1 MDAID
6 LWLLRYESVHSFV
19 ADDLVADLT
28 EAQVRGRPMPG
39 VNPVAWLIWHAM
51 RIEDVCVNRFILD
64 RPQVLDGGWL
74 ERLRVG
80 RRDVGTGMD
89 DAQVAALC
97 ERVDIGELRGYC
109 RAVTRATLDAVPVL
123 RGMELEATV
132 PADRVE
138 HVSTVEGAVDPGA
151 SWLTEFW
158 AGGRSRGWIL
168 FQTSL
173 LHVYGHY
180 FEGLATKGLWG
191 ARSR

>member
-1 MDAID
+1 MNTIA
-6 LWLLRYESVHSFV
+6 WLL
-19 ADDLVADLT
+19 
-28 EAQVRGRPMPG
+28 
-39 VNPVAWLIWHAM
+39 WHAM
-51 RIEDVCVNRFILD
+51 RVEDVCINRFVTD

-74 ERLRVG
+74 ERLAVP

-89 DAQVAALC
+89 DAQVDDLSARIDL
-97 ERVDIGELRGYC
+97 DGLRGYC

-123 RGMELEATV
+123 RSLDLEVIV
-132 PADRVE
+132 PAERVKQ
-138 HVSTVEGAVDPGA
+138 VCVAEGAVDPGA

-158 AGGRSRGWIL
+158 AGGRSRAWVL
-168 FQTSL
+168 AQTSL

>member
-6 LWLLRYESVHSFV
+6 LWLLRYESVHAFV

-28 EAQVRGRPMPG
+28 EAQVRGRPVPG

-51 RIEDVCVNRFILD
+51 RIEDVGVNRFILD
-64 RPQVLDGGWL
+64 RPQVLDAGWL

-97 ERVDIGELRGYC
+97 ERVDVAELRGYC
-109 RAVTRATLDAVPVL
+109 RAVTRATLDAVPAL

-158 AGGRSRGWIL
+158 AGGRSRGFIL

>member
-6 LWLLRYESVHSFV
+6 LWLLRYEGVHGFV

-28 EAQVRGRPMPG
+28 EAQVRGRPAPG
-39 VNPVAWLIWHAM
+39 ANPVAWLIWHAM
-51 RIEDVCVNRFILD
+51 RVEDVCMSRFVLD
-64 RPQVLDGGWL
+64 RPQVLDDGWPG
-74 ERLRVG
+74 RMRVA
-80 RRDVGTGMD
+80 RRDVGTGMNDAEVD
-89 DAQVAALC
+89 DLC
-97 ERVDIGELRGYC
+97 ARVDLDELRAYC
-109 RAVTRATLDAVPVL
+109 RAVTRATLDAVPLL
-123 RGMELEATV
+123 RSLDLEASV
-132 PADRVE
+132 PAERVR
-138 HVSTVEGAVDPGA
+138 HVCAAEGAVAPGA

-158 AGGRSRGWIL
+158 AGGRSRAWIL

>member
-28 EAQVRGRPMPG
+28 EAQVRGRPVPG

-64 RPQVLDGGWL
+64 RPQVLDAGWL
-74 ERLRVG
+74 DRLRVG

-97 ERVDIGELRGYC
+97 ERVDVAELRGYC
-109 RAVTRATLDAVPVL
+109 RAVTRATLDAVPAL

-132 PADRVE
+132 PADRVT

>member
-1 MDAID
+1 MDALD
-6 LWLLRYESVHSFV
+6 LWLLRYESVHGFV

-28 EAQVRGRPMPG
+28 EAQVRGRPVPG

-51 RIEDVCVNRFILD
+51 RVEDVCVNRFVLD
-64 RPQVLDGGWL
+64 RAQVLDDGWL
-74 ERLRVG
+74 GRLRVS

-89 DAQVAALC
+89 DAQVDDLCARIDVEAL
-97 ERVDIGELRGYC
+97 RAYC
-109 RAVTRATLDAVPVL
+109 RAVTRATLEAAPLL
-123 RGMELEATV
+123 RSLDLEAMV
-132 PADRVE
+132 PAERVT
-138 HVSTVEGAVDPGA
+138 HVCTAEGAVAPGA
-151 SWLTEFW
+151 AWLTEFW
-158 AGGRSRGWIL
+158 AGGRSRAWIL

>member
-19 ADDLVADLT
+19 TDDLVADLT
-28 EAQVRGRPMPG
+28 EAQVRGRPVPG
-39 VNPVAWLIWHAM
+39 VNPVAWLMWHAM

-64 RPQVLDGGWL
+64 RPQVLDAGWL

-80 RRDVGTGMD
+80 RRDVGTGMN

-97 ERVDIGELRGYC
+97 ERVDLAELRGYC
-109 RAVTRATLDAVPVL
+109 RAVTRATLDAVPAL
-123 RGMELEATV
+123 RAMELEAPV

-158 AGGRSRGWIL
+158 AGGRSRGFIL

>member
-28 EAQVRGRPMPG
+28 EAQVRARPVPG

-64 RPQVLDGGWL
+64 RPQVLDAGWL

-97 ERVDIGELRGYC
+97 ERVDVAELRGYC
-109 RAVTRATLDAVPVL
+109 RAVTRATLDAVPAL

-132 PADRVE
+132 PADRVT

>member
-1 MDAID
+1 MNAVD
-6 LWLLRYESVHSFV
+6 LWLLRYEPVHTFV

-28 EAQVRGRPMPG
+28 EAQVRGRPVPG

-51 RIEDVCVNRFILD
+51 RVEDVCVNRFVLD
-64 RPQVLDGGWL
+64 RPQVLEAGWPP
-74 ERLRVG
+74 RLRIT
-80 RRDVGTGMD
+80 RLDVGTGMD
-89 DAQVAALC
+89 DAQVDELC
-97 ERVDIGELRGYC
+97 ARLDVEQLRGYC
-109 RAVTRATLDAVPVL
+109 RAVTRATLDAVPTL
-123 RGMELEATV
+123 RSLDLEVMV
-132 PADRVE
+132 PADRVK
-138 HVSTVEGAVDPGA
+138 HVCTAEGAVAPGA

-158 AGGRSRGWIL
+158 AGGRSRAWIL

>member
-1 MDAID
+1 MD
-6 LWLLRYESVHSFV
+6 V
-19 ADDLVADLT
+19 
-28 EAQVRGRPMPG
+28 
-39 VNPVAWLIWHAM
+39 
-51 RIEDVCVNRFILD
+51 
-64 RPQVLDGGWL
+64 
-74 ERLRVG
+74 
-80 RRDVGTGMD
+80 
-89 DAQVAALC
+89 
-97 ERVDIGELRGYC
+97 GELRGYC
-109 RAVTRATLDAVPVL
+109 RAVTRATLDAVPAL